1 MPPQEQAPSGN
12 TDFPPMPEVLS
23 DEEIRA
29 RAAAYA
35 QRIYEQQLEAY
46 EAQRA
51 QAMEVRRLQEEYA
64 RRQAEYEEACRAYYA
79 QQQVQPAV
87 RIDAETGEEIY
98 TYQQNRYDAAQPE
111 TPAGEEN
118 REVYEEPESAV
129 PAGDFPDGGS
139 SVETESESYDES
151 DVPVAEENGFT
162 EEIEPE
168 SAPEEDPVPAAPA
181 EAKKTVVVP
190 VAPRFPLISVMLI
203 VLCVAALSAEGYIL
217 FSDDPR
223 FERQRNNFFSAIGWD
238 NAVNTS
244 EEAEKAEPKKAELP
258 ELRRKVEPPKP
269 VAVPEQETEP
279 PVPAENFSETEP
291 AEDEE
296 AFSDEIEDD
305 SDNFFLDDE
314 S

>member
-1 MPPQEQAPSGN
+1 MP
-12 TDFPPMPEVLS
+12 DVLS

-98 TYQQNRYDAAQPE
+98 AYQQNRYDAAQTE
-111 TPAGEEN
+111 TPSNEEN

-129 PAGDFPDGGS
+129 PAEDFPDEVASGETGS
-139 SVETESESYDES
+139 DSYEES
-151 DVPVAEENGFT
+151 DVPVAGENEFA

-168 SAPEEDPVPAAPA
+168 SVPEEDPVPAAPA
-181 EAKKTVVVP
+181 EAKKTVVVA

-244 EEAEKAEPKKAELP
+244 EEAEKSAPKKVELP
-258 ELRRKVEPPKP
+258 ELRRKVDSPKP
-269 VAVPEQETEP
+269 AAAPEQATEP
-279 PVPAENFSETEP
+279 SVPAEDFSETETS
-291 AEDEE
+291 EDEE
-296 AFSDEIEDD
+296 AVSDEIEDD

>member
-12 TDFPPMPEVLS
+12 ADFPPMPDVLS

-64 RRQAEYEEACRAYYA
+64 RRQAAYEEACRAYYA

-98 TYQQNRYDAAQPE
+98 AYQQVGYDAAQPE
-111 TPAGEEN
+111 SSVVEETQ
-118 REVYEEPESAV
+118 EVYEEPEVTV
-129 PAGDFPDGGS
+129 PVEDFSDEVSPD
-139 SVETESESYDES
+139 EAESGKYEEDA
-151 DVPVAEENGFT
+151 VPVAEENEFA
-162 EEIEPE
+162 EDIVPE
-168 SAPEEDPVPAAPA
+168 SAPAEESTPAAPS
-181 EAKKTVVVP
+181 EPQKTVVVA

-244 EEAEKAEPKKAELP
+244 ENAEKSAPKKVELP
-258 ELRRKVEPPKP
+258 ELRRKVESPKP
-269 VAVPEQETEP
+269 AVAPEQPPATFAPEDDFAETEP
-279 PVPAENFSETEP
+279 GESE
-291 AEDEE
+291 D
-296 AFSDEIEDD
+296 AFSDEPEEDAD
-305 SDNFFLDDE
+305 DFFLDDE

>member
-12 TDFPPMPEVLS
+12 TDFPPMPDVLS

-51 QAMEVRRLQEEYA
+51 QAMEVRRLQEEYM
-64 RRQAEYEEACRAYYA
+64 RRQAAYEEACRAYYA

-98 TYQQNRYDAAQPE
+98 AYQQVGYDAAQPE
-111 TPAGEEN
+111 SPA
-118 REVYEEPESAV
+118 VEEPQEIYDEPEVAV
-129 PAGDFPDGGS
+129 PAEDFSDEVS
-139 SVETESESYDES
+139 SGKAESGKYEEDT
-151 DVPVAEENGFT
+151 VPVAEENEFA
-162 EEIEPE
+162 EETEPE
-168 SAPEEDPVPAAPA
+168 SVPEEDPVPAAPT
-181 EAKKTVVVP
+181 EAKKTVVVS

-238 NAVNTS
+238 NAINTS
-244 EEAEKAEPKKAELP
+244 EEAEKSAPKNVELP
-258 ELRRKVEPPKP
+258 ELRRKVDPPKP
-269 VAVPEQETEP
+269 AAAAEQATEP
-279 PVPAENFSETEP
+279 SVPAEDFSETET

>member
-1 MPPQEQAPSGN
+1 MP
-12 TDFPPMPEVLS
+12 DVLS

-98 TYQQNRYDAAQPE
+98 AFQQSGNEVPQPE
-111 TPAGEEN
+111 SPVVEDPQ
-118 REVYEEPESAV
+118 EVYGEQEAAV
-129 PAGDFPDGGS
+129 SLEDFSDEVAPVEIGS
-139 SVETESESYDES
+139 DSYDEIDVSVS
-151 DVPVAEENGFT
+151 DENEFA

-168 SAPEEDPVPAAPA
+168 SAPAEDSVSAVPE
-181 EAKKTVVVP
+181 EAKKTVVVA

-238 NAVNTS
+238 NAVS
-244 EEAEKAEPKKAELP
+244 SAEDAEKSSPKKVELP
-258 ELRRKVEPPKP
+258 ELRRKVEPPVP
-269 VAVPEQETEP
+269 VVAPEPSPSSTTS
-279 PVPAENFSETEP
+279 VPAEVSDESVSADDSADVES
-291 AEDEE
+291 AEDEDV
-296 AFSDEIEDD
+296 FSDEIEDD

>member
-1 MPPQEQAPSGN
+1 MP
-12 TDFPPMPEVLS
+12 DVLS

-98 TYQQNRYDAAQPE
+98 AYQQNRYDAAQSE
-111 TPAGEEN
+111 TPSNEEN

-129 PAGDFPDGGS
+129 PAEDFPDEVASGETGS
-139 SVETESESYDES
+139 DSYDES
-151 DVPVAEENGFT
+151 DVPVAEENEFIG
-162 EEIEPE
+162 EIEPE
-168 SAPEEDPVPAAPA
+168 SVPEEDPGPAAPA
-181 EAKKTVVVP
+181 EAKKTVVVA

-223 FERQRNNFFSAIGWD
+223 FERQRNNFFSAIGWG

-244 EEAEKAEPKKAELP
+244 EEAEKSAPKNVELP

-269 VAVPEQETEP
+269 AAAAEQATEP
-279 PVPAENFSETEP
+279 SVPAEDFSETETS
-291 AEDEE
+291 EDEE
-296 AFSDEIEDD
+296 AVSDEIEDD